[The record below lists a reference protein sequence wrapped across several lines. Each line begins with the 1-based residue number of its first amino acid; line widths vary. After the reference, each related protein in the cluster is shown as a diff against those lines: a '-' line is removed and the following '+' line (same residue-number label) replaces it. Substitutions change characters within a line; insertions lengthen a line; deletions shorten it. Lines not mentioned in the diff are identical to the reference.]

1 MRFKNGDLTIFE
13 WILEDLKKFP
23 FFSKVRILER
33 RNLENVCSTFS
44 KNLCGVG
51 SARDRGACKILSKSK
66 STSLRTVVLC
76 ILRSDSIVFP
86 EWMVEEIKKF
96 VFSLKI
102 RILEREFERF
112 VQVKNILYFAGA
124 RIGY

>member
-1 MRFKNGDLTIFE
+1 MRFKNGGLTIFE
-13 WILEDLKKFP
+13 WIMEDLKKFP

-44 KNLCGVG
+44 KILCGVG
-51 SARDRGACKILSKSK
+51 SDRDRGACKILSKSK
-66 STSLRTVVLC
+66 STSLRTVVFC